1 VRDALLN
8 LRAMKYF
15 VAIVDA
21 GSLTAASEAIGIAQP
36 ALSRQ
41 MRELEKDLGVQLLH
55 RTPHGVHLTQA
66 GATLYEASCRIL
78 SDTQQ
83 VREQL
88 TGRLQNTRKA
98 SVVLGI
104 SPTLARLLVP
114 GVFAR
119 CRSSPDDVKLT
130 VHEAFTPVLL
140 DWLERS
146 VIDVAVVTNPEPGRA
161 LTMHT
166 LLGEPFALITQ
177 VSRRLSPL
185 ISLSELA
192 RIQVLMTTIHR
203 GIVELQL
210 APLGGRL
217 NVQSEIDSVDA
228 IREMVLQGQG
238 STLMPVSVF
247 ADPRAQHPV
256 MMSVVSGA
264 PLNRVLVMATRIK
277 HERNFAL
284 SLLKDI
290 IVAELAELTR
300 AGTFNLAPVHQSS

>member
-1 VRDALLN
+1 MN

-21 GSLTAASEAIGIAQP
+21 GSLTAASEAIAIAQP

-41 MRELEKDLGVQLLH
+41 LRELEKDLGVQLLH
-55 RTPHGVHLTQA
+55 RTPQGVHMTQA

-78 SDTQQ
+78 ADAEQ

-88 TGRLQNTRKA
+88 TGRNRITRQA
-98 SVVLGI
+98 RVVLGT

-119 CRSSPDDVKLT
+119 CRNSPDDVKLT
-130 VHEAFTPVLL
+130 VREAFTPVLL
-140 DWLERS
+140 DWLERGI
-146 VIDVAVVTNPEPGRA
+146 IDIAVVTNPEPGRA

-166 LLGEPFALITQ
+166 LLGEPFALVTQ
-177 VSRRLSPL
+177 VSRRLSPV

-192 RIQVLMTTIHR
+192 RIPVLMTTIHR

-247 ADPRAQHPV
+247 TDPHAQNPV

-264 PLNRVLVMATRIK
+264 PLNRLLVMATRI
-277 HERNFAL
+277 EREKNSAL
-284 SLLKDI
+284 SMLKDL

-300 AGTFNLAPVHQSS
+300 AGTFNLAPFR

>member
-1 VRDALLN
+1 VN

-15 VAIVDA
+15 VAMVDA
-21 GSLTAASEAIGIAQP
+21 GSLTAASEAIAIAQP

-41 MRELEKDLGVQLLH
+41 LRELEKDLGVQLLH
-55 RTPHGVHLTQA
+55 RTPQGVQMTQA
-66 GATLYEASCRIL
+66 GATLYEAACRIL
-78 SDTQQ
+78 ADAEQ

-88 TGRLQNTRKA
+88 TGRQRKA
-98 SVVLGI
+98 RQTTVVLGT

-119 CRSSPDDVKLT
+119 CRNASDDVKLT
-130 VHEAFTPVLL
+130 VREAFTPVLL
-140 DWLERS
+140 DWLERGI
-146 VIDVAVVTNPEPGRA
+146 IDIAVVTNPEPGRA

-166 LLGEPFALITQ
+166 LLGEPFALVTQ
-177 VSRRLSPL
+177 ASRRLSPV

-192 RIQVLMTTIHR
+192 RIPVLMTTIHR
-203 GIVELQL
+203 GIVESQL

-247 ADPRAQHPV
+247 MDPQAQNPV

-264 PLNRVLVMATRIK
+264 PLNRLLVMATRVER
-277 HERNFAL
+277 ERNPAL
-284 SLLKDI
+284 SMLKDLV
-290 IVAELAELTR
+290 VAELAELTL
-300 AGTFNLAPVHQSS
+300 AGIFNLVPVYQSVNA

>member
-1 VRDALLN
+1 MN

-21 GSLTAASEAIGIAQP
+21 GSLTAASGAISIAQP
-36 ALSRQ
+36 ALTRQ
-41 MRELEKDLGVQLLH
+41 LRELEKDLGVQLLH
-55 RTPHGVHLTQA
+55 RTPHGVHLTPA

-78 SDTQQ
+78 ADTQQ

-88 TGRLQNTRKA
+88 TGRQNNARKA
-98 SVVLGI
+98 AVVLGI

-119 CRSSPDDVKLT
+119 CRNSPDDVKLT
-130 VHEAFTPVLL
+130 IREAFTPVLL
-140 DWLERS
+140 DGLERG
-146 VIDVAVVTNPEPGRA
+146 VIDIAIVTNPEPSRT

-166 LLGEPFALITQ
+166 LLGEPFALMTPA
-177 VSRRLSPL
+177 SKRLSQV

-192 RIQVLMTTIHR
+192 RIPVLMTTLHR
-203 GIVELQL
+203 GLVELQL

-247 ADPRAQHPV
+247 TDPHARPPV
-256 MMSVVSGA
+256 MMSVISGA
-264 PLNRVLVMATRIK
+264 PLNRILVMATRTK
-277 HERNFAL
+277 HEKNFAL
-284 SLLKDI
+284 SMLKDVI
-290 IVAELAELTR
+290 IAELAELTQ
-300 AGTFNLAPVHQSS
+300 AGTFNLAPFHQPS

>member
-1 VRDALLN
+1 MN

-21 GSLTAASEAIGIAQP
+21 GSLTAASGAISIAQP
-36 ALSRQ
+36 ALTRQ
-41 MRELEKDLGVQLLH
+41 LRELEKDLGLQLLH

-78 SDTQQ
+78 ADTQQ

-88 TGRLQNTRKA
+88 TGRQNNSRKA
-98 SVVLGI
+98 AVVLGI

-119 CRSSPDDVKLT
+119 CRNSPDDVKLT
-130 VHEAFTPVLL
+130 IREAFTPVLL
-140 DWLERS
+140 DWLERG
-146 VIDVAVVTNPEPGRA
+146 VVDIAIVTNPEPSRT

-166 LLGEPFALITQ
+166 LLGEPFALMTPA
-177 VSRRLSPL
+177 SRRLSQVV
-185 ISLSELA
+185 SLSELA
-192 RIQVLMTTIHR
+192 RVPVLMTTLHR
-203 GIVELQL
+203 GLVELQL

-238 STLMPVSVF
+238 STVMPVSVF
-247 ADPRAQHPV
+247 TDPRAHPPV
-256 MMSVVSGA
+256 MMSVISGA
-264 PLNRVLVMATRIK
+264 PLNRILVMATRTK
-277 HERNFAL
+277 HEKNFAL
-284 SLLKDI
+284 SMLKDV
-290 IVAELAELTR
+290 IVAELAELTQ
-300 AGTFNLAPVHQSS
+300 AGTFNLAPFHQPS